1 LLHKLNK
8 MIPNEYKIEFID
20 EIATQLT
27 EAKFNEDCYYCYG
40 ENEHKMTEEA
50 KDLYNKKY
58 NEIEALYT
66 NLIQTNIDTS
76 KEIKLNMD
84 EILYLQM
91 ILNSNVEEINVWN
104 KEEQDSMYADMIK
117 KLYNKIIITKNK

>member
-1 LLHKLNK
+1 MKQRLLHKPNK
-8 MIPNEYKIEFID
+8 MI
-20 EIATQLT
+20 
-27 EAKFNEDCYYCYG
+27 
-40 ENEHKMTEEA
+40 M
-50 KDLYNKKY
+50 
-58 NEIEALYT
+58 
-66 NLIQTNIDTS
+66 DTS

-104 KEEQDSMYADMIK
+104 KEEQDGMYADMIK

>member
-1 LLHKLNK
+1 
-8 MIPNEYKIEFID
+8 M
-20 EIATQLT
+20 
-27 EAKFNEDCYYCYG
+27 
-40 ENEHKMTEEA
+40 
-50 KDLYNKKY
+50 
-58 NEIEALYT
+58 
-66 NLIQTNIDTS
+66 DTS

-104 KEEQDSMYADMIK
+104 KEEQDGMYADMIK